1 MALRHRTSGHSRTV
15 SAESELLHVGQDGSP
30 TSHGAKHAQT
40 HQPPVLH
47 ATLTYTQY
55 TRY

>member
-1 MALRHRTSGHSRTV
+1 MALLHRTSGHSRTV
-15 SAESELLHVGQDGSP
+15 SSESELLHVGQDGSP

-47 ATLTYTQY
+47 ATLTYTQL